1 MRTIHLRSS
10 SAATVKRTLTT
21 NGITATK
28 TITSFAV
35 KRALLRSTKQ
45 SFSGTTKTRIMT
57 TTMRDK
63 LEEFILDLD
72 VALYEKQIHFKQ
84 PDEDVWYSRESCK
97 YITLDEV
104 LQEILDEI
112 RLLDQTLE
120 DTEDMFYTIWRME
133 DE

>member
-1 MRTIHLRSS
+1 M
-10 SAATVKRTLTT
+10 
-21 NGITATK
+21 
-28 TITSFAV
+28 
-35 KRALLRSTKQ
+35 
-45 SFSGTTKTRIMT
+45 IMT
-57 TTMRDK
+57 TTKSDK

-112 RLLDQTLE
+112 NLLDQALE
-120 DTEDMFYTIWRME
+120 DTRDMFYTMME